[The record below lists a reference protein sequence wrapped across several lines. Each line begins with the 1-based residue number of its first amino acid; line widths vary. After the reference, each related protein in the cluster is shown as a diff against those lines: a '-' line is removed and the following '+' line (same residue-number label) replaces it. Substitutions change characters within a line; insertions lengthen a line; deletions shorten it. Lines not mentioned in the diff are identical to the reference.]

1 MILIP
6 KLNFFHHCQV
16 KCKLEFHILSGDMN
30 NWTYI
35 FNFAKGC
42 GGPLMLTERSWKLT
56 EWHLYANKWSSSYIS
71 VDWMT
76 APDFFCNKENNDV
89 RQKLHFSWPDG
100 RATLYSIKK
109 SLKRLFSTVCYS
121 LGYQTNNFNNSSYY
135 SPGPYENDV

>member
-30 NWTYI
+30 NCTYI

-56 EWHLYANKWSSSYIS
+56 ERHLYANKWSSSYIS
-71 VDWMT
+71 VDWTT
-76 APDFFCNKENNDV
+76 APGFFVIK
-89 RQKLHFSWPDG
+89 RIMKLDRSYISAEPMAELHHAISKV
-100 RATLYSIKK
+100 IKK
-109 SLKRLFSTVCYS
+109 TFFNSLLFI
-121 LGYQTNNFNNSSYY
+121 GYQTNNFNNSSYY
-135 SPGPYENDV
+135 SPSPYENDV